1 MEFAANLVLAL
12 HLFSLAMGTGSGI
25 ANSAIGPLY
34 GPSSAEQRNVLFKL
48 AAVLG
53 RNGQIAIGLLWITG
67 IALIFMKGYNLM
79 EMPVMFWIKILFVI
93 ILSGASGMASA
104 AARRFANGDM
114 AASTRA
120 AMFGMVA
127 GVSSVVVILCAVF
140 AFE

>member
-12 HLFSLAMGTGSGI
+12 HLFSLALGTGSGV
-25 ANSAIGPLY
+25 ANSAIGQLY
-34 GPSSAEQRNVLFKL
+34 GTSSAEQRSVLFKL
-48 AAVLG
+48 AAGLG
-53 RNGQIAIGLLWITG
+53 RNGQIAIGLLWVTG

-79 EMPVMFWIKILFVI
+79 EMPVMFWIKIVFVI

-120 AMFGMVA
+120 AMFGTVA

-140 AFE
+140 AFS